1 MKTPYG
7 LSHVGIDS
15 EPDGLIDAAS
25 VQRNRSLPVSRP
37 RLMSCRAVRAWSACH
52 LCCPDPLSIIAS
64 LTTHPVVAEPRPPTR
79 TPSGDCASAFRG
91 QRVQC
96 HWSVG
101 LVIPIPS
108 LPSPRRGSVLS
119 T

>member
-25 VQRNRSLPVSRP
+25 VQRNRSLPVTRT
-37 RLMSCRAVRAWSACH
+37 RLMSCSAVRAWSACH

-64 LTTHPVVAEPRPPTR
+64 LTTHPVVAEPRPPTT
-79 TPSGDCASAFRG
+79 TPSAVQVRFAASES
-91 QRVQC
+91 
-96 HWSVG
+96 SVTG
-101 LVIPIPS
+101 LGHSDPFSSFPS
-108 LPSPRRGSVLS
+108 
-119 T
+119 